1 MKKIDFTERDIDT
14 IIYALGEC
22 LVKALIDQDPSN
34 MSKRVAEL
42 YARISRIRL
51 DEDT

>member
-22 LVKALIDQDPSN
+22 IVKALIDQDLRD

-42 YARISRIRL
+42 YARISRTRL
-51 DEDT
+51 DDDT